1 MEMTKD
7 FCMNLNAKSTIE
19 AGKAVLGI
27 EFGSTRIKA
36 VLIDQ
41 ENKPIAQGS
50 HEWENQLVDGLWTY
64 SVEAIWHGLQDCYA
78 QLRADVNRQY
88 ETEIESLKASIDKLQ
103 KVNGNLLLQL
113 PVMKEE
119 KKEETPKKNYRNMRD
134 NFDEFGNF
142 KR

>member
-1 MEMTKD
+1 MKYKEFENKISSIQD
-7 FCMNLNAKSTIE
+7 KIGDSSANLILDDI
-19 AGKAVLGI
+19 AVLLTDNQVMNKQI
-27 EFGSTRIKA
+27 EDK
-36 VLIDQ
+36 
-41 ENKPIAQGS
+41 
-50 HEWENQLVDGLWTY
+50 
-64 SVEAIWHGLQDCYA
+64 
-78 QLRADVNRQY
+78 
-88 ETEIESLKASIDKLQ
+88 ETEIENLKVSIDKLQ

>member
-1 MEMTKD
+1 MKYKEFENKISSIQD
-7 FCMNLNAKSTIE
+7 KIGDSSANLILDDI
-19 AGKAVLGI
+19 AVLLTDNQVMNKEI
-27 EFGSTRIKA
+27 EDK
-36 VLIDQ
+36 
-41 ENKPIAQGS
+41 
-50 HEWENQLVDGLWTY
+50 
-64 SVEAIWHGLQDCYA
+64 
-78 QLRADVNRQY
+78 

>member
-1 MEMTKD
+1 MKYKEFENKISSIQD
-7 FCMNLNAKSTIE
+7 KIGDSSANLILDDI
-19 AGKAVLGI
+19 AVLL
-27 EFGSTRIKA
+27 TDNQ
-36 VLIDQ
+36 VM
-41 ENKPIAQGS
+41 NK
-50 HEWENQLVDGLWTY
+50 
-64 SVEAIWHGLQDCYA
+64 
-78 QLRADVNRQY
+78 
-88 ETEIESLKASIDKLQ
+88 EIEDKDSEIENLKASIDKLQ